1 MKIYAPNESPKVE
14 DVEIGKPI
22 FYTKR
27 MRWVIPTK
35 TAKDGQVWWRC
46 ETNEEIWN
54 ALENFTFNPVIPEK
68 PKVKRK
74 IRLYLWKY
82 KATGEYAAHQFP
94 PDRDQEK
101 DIKVVNRFDWEVE
114 E

>member
-1 MKIYAPNESPKVE
+1 MKTYAPNESPEVE
-14 DVEIGKPI
+14 DVEIGRPI
-22 FYTKR
+22 FLKR
-27 MRWVIPTK
+27 IMRWIIPTGK
-35 TAKDGQVWWRC
+35 LGDFVHREDEGMR
-46 ETNEEIWN
+46 EEIHKTS
-54 ALENFTFNPVIPEK
+54 LTYNPVIPEK